1 MLMSVG
7 FGMIA
12 GLACWVIG
20 IWGKPA
26 SLAEAALPP
35 PYSAEF
41 FADRLMQ
48 WIGSLQPIVILP
60 FIVIAIGSTILLA
73 RATREPARNE
83 DQVSI
88 WWLVAFAGAATVV
101 TGAAIPYYRFM
112 NASAAPMA
120 LVGLGA
126 FVAIRWF
133 ASDRPASKVAT
144 WAGAALIAW
153 AAIAYVLKDSLSENA
168 PVWVF
173 ALMGLLGVLVLI
185 RGLAR
190 RRCRASWQPGWPLS
204 WCSARS
210 AGCCSTVSRTGG
222 SARRT
227 SGPTRACGRPWPP

>member
-1 MLMSVG
+1 
-7 FGMIA
+7 
-12 GLACWVIG
+12 
-20 IWGKPA
+20 
-26 SLAEAALPP
+26 
-35 PYSAEF
+35 
-41 FADRLMQ
+41 MQ
-48 WIGSLQPIVILP
+48 WMGSLQPIVILP

-185 RGLAR
+185 RGLAPSAMPR
-190 RRCRASWQPGWPLS
+190 ILAAGLAALLVFGSLGWLLFDGVQNR
-204 WCSARS
+204 W
-210 AGCCSTVSRTGG
+210 VSEANQWANQSVR
-222 SARRT
+222 
-227 SGPTRACGRPWPP
+227 RPWPP